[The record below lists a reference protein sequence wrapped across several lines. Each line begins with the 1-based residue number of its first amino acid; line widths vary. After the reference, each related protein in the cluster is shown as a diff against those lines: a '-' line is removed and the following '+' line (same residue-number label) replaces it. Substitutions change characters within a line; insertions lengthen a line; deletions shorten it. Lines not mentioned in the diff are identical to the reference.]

1 MDISGKIYKILP
13 EVTGQGKSGMW
24 RKQDFVIEFGDQY
37 PKKLALST
45 WGDKVN
51 MNAFKEGDNVKAS
64 FDPESRE
71 YQGKWYTDC
80 RVWKLEKIGGAAPNE
95 SSANYAHSSQAD
107 TTAPAIDVFD
117 GGPGIDDDLPF

>member
-1 MDISGKIYKILP
+1 MEISGKIYKILP

-80 RVWKLEKIGGAAPNE
+80 RVWKLEKIGGSTSE
-95 SSANYAHSSQAD
+95 SPANQQQHSA
-107 TTAPAIDVFD
+107 TAIHDQGLDVFD
-117 GGPGIDDDLPF
+117 GGPGTDDDLPF